1 MTRGLGLQG
10 PELAGLDPNLQSLLQ
25 AALALLELLPD
36 GFDRQVPL
44 LGALPLLS
52 IVIYTIFFIKVFLN
66 DREFQYQ
73 ILKF

>member
-10 PELAGLDPNLQSLLQ
+10 PELAGLDSDLQSLLQ

-44 LGALPLLS
+44 FGALSLLT
-52 IVIYTIFFIKVFLN
+52 IVIYTIFFRK
-66 DREFQYQ
+66 
-73 ILKF
+73 